1 MNASK
6 KQIDTTVDKVIAL
19 IKSDSENY
27 KEKVIGIPVLDLILF
42 IHSVLSGVCSSLWA
56 TTFSM
61 GNCNKEAD
69 KKLYGKWSSVV
80 YERAIELVRMYN
92 EKEKNPNLN

>member
-1 MNASK
+1 
-6 KQIDTTVDKVIAL
+6 
-19 IKSDSENY
+19 
-27 KEKVIGIPVLDLILF
+27 
-42 IHSVLSGVCSSLWA
+42 
-56 TTFSM
+56 M

-80 YERAIELVRMYN
+80 YDRAIELVRMYN